1 MIPRCMST
9 QHPDNVNPPFFASSP
24 LLSGEDEIKEA
35 YYVFSH
41 LGCDEQMW
49 DCEGKEVD
57 NYVVKKLL
65 ANYKSFFQ
73 ENILGEDYRLTLRVP
88 NPTIERE
95 EAKILLETLE
105 SIPRSYDTATLF
117 YGMEVAP
124 VFEVI
129 LPMTSS
135 STSLNRIYNYYKK
148 FVVEKQNFSLGDVTI
163 KEWIGEFK
171 PQSINVIPLFEDY
184 DGMLSAANITRE
196 YLDGKNIHHQ
206 RVFLARSDPAMN
218 YGMISAIIL
227 NKIALQNFEEL
238 EKETGIRIY
247 PIIGMG
253 SAPFR
258 GNLKPSNVDNVIK
271 EYPNTYTFTLQ
282 SSFKYDHPPRE
293 VIRAVDKLKSKK
305 PGKAHEIEAEVALEI
320 MQKYCREYRRQV
332 LKLADT
338 INQVAKYV
346 PKRRKRKLHI
356 GLFGY
361 SRSIGKV
368 SLPRAITFTAALYS
382 IGVPPEILGFNAL
395 SDKDIEH
402 LHEIYINLEKDMLD
416 ALRYMNPDSP
426 YLEDELHW
434 KVKEHFQDIEYD
446 IKHKKL
452 VDDINKS
459 LSLGQIR
466 IIQTRILEAASLR
479 RFLG

>member
-9 QHPDNVNPPFFASSP
+9 QHPDNVDPPFFASSP

-73 ENILGEDYRLTLRVP
+73 ENILGKDCRLTLRVP
-88 NPTIERE
+88 NPTVERE

-117 YGMEVAP
+117 YGVEEAP

-135 STSLNRIYNYYKK
+135 SASLNRIYNYYKD
-148 FVVEKQNFSLGDVTI
+148 FVVGKEDFTLWDVTI

-171 PQSINVIPLFEDY
+171 PKTINVIPLFEDR
-184 DGMLSAANITRE
+184 DAILSAANIISK
-196 YLDGKNIHHQ
+196 YLNGKEISHQ

-218 YGMISAIIL
+218 YGMISAVIL
-227 NKIALQNFEEL
+227 NKLALYNLKEIEE
-238 EKETGIRIY
+238 ETGTRIY
-247 PIIGMG
+247 PIVGMG

-258 GNLKPSNVDNVIK
+258 GNLKPSNIDNIVK
-271 EYPNTYTFTLQ
+271 EYPSTYTFTLQ

-293 VIRAVDKLKSKK
+293 VIRAIDKLKSKK
-305 PGKAHEIEAEVALEI
+305 TRKAQEINAETAIEI
-320 MQKYCREYRRQV
+320 MEKYCREYRRQV
-332 LKLADT
+332 LKLADI
-338 INQVAKYV
+338 INRVAKYV

-368 SLPRAITFTAALYS
+368 SLPRTITFTAALYS

-402 LHEIYINLEKDMLD
+402 LHNIYINLEKDMLD
-416 ALRYMNPDSP
+416 ALRYMNPHSP
-426 YLEDELHW
+426 YLEEELHR
-434 KVKEHFQDIEYD
+434 KIKEHFPDIEYD
-446 IKHKKL
+446 RKHKKL

-459 LSLGQIR
+459 LSFGQMR

>member
-1 MIPRCMST
+1 MKIPRCMST

-24 LLSGEDEIKEA
+24 LLTGEDEIKEA

-41 LGCDEQMW
+41 FGCDEQMW

-73 ENILGEDYRLTLRVP
+73 ENVLGKDCRLTLRVP
-88 NPTIERE
+88 NPTVERE

-117 YGMEVAP
+117 YGMEIAP

-135 STSLNRIYNYYKK
+135 SNSLNRIYNYYRR
-148 FVVEKQNFSLGDVTI
+148 FVVGKQDFSLGDVTI

-171 PQSINVIPLFEDY
+171 PETINVIPLFEDRE
-184 DGMLSAANITRE
+184 GMLTAATITRE
-196 YLDGKNIHHQ
+196 YLDGKDINHQ
-206 RVFLARSDPAMN
+206 RVFLARSDPSMN
-218 YGMISAIIL
+218 YGIISAIIL
-227 NKIALQNFEEL
+227 NKIALYDFKKIEE
-238 EKETGIRIY
+238 ETGIKIY

-258 GNLKPSNVDNVIK
+258 GSLTPSNVDNVIK
-271 EYPNTYTFTLQ
+271 EYPSTYTFTLQ

-293 VIRAVDKLKSKK
+293 VIKAVDKLKSKK
-305 PGKAHEIEAEVALEI
+305 PGKAQEIDVEVAVKI
-320 MQKYCREYRRQV
+320 MEKYCREYRRQV
-332 LKLADT
+332 LKLADI
-338 INQVAKYV
+338 INRVSKYV
-346 PKRRKRKLHI
+346 PRRRKRKLHI

-382 IGVPPEILGFNAL
+382 IGVPPEILGFSAF
-395 SDKDIEH
+395 SEKDLEY
-402 LHEIYINLEKDMLD
+402 LHEIYINFEGDMLD
-416 ALRYMNPDSP
+416 ALKYINPDSP
-426 YLEDELHW
+426 YLDEDLYW
-434 KVKEHFQDIEYD
+434 RIKEHFDIEVNE
-446 IKHKKL
+446 KHKRL
-452 VDDINKS
+452 VDDINQS
-459 LSLGQIR
+459 LSLNKPSMIQDR
-466 IIQTRILEAASLR
+466 IVETASLR
-479 RFLG
+479 KFLG